1 MCVVSLVVSCRV
13 VCAGIEFVFSGIP
26 PEQSMDV
33 LGYMLADDHIKLTLT
48 SRSAIRRSFLPTLVT
63 ALSLVQRWARRRAAT
78 SHTASL

>member
-1 MCVVSLVVSCRV
+1 
-13 VCAGIEFVFSGIP
+13 
-26 PEQSMDV
+26 MDV

-63 ALSLVQRWARRRAAT
+63 ALAIVQRWVRRRAATIATT